1 MKKVN
6 YEVFVSLEV
15 AKLLKK
21 AGFDWEICDGYI
33 IYEDD
38 GGFTTEFQTPHN
50 FNGDNGGLFIDYRG
64 HKEVLSRPTLSV
76 AQRWLREVK
85 NISVDISSTCY
96 SKWEYVIR
104 KINQLDHK
112 DNTILVLTSCGFY
125 TYEETKEAGI
135 KKALELILEKG
146 E

>member
-1 MKKVN
+1 MQEIN
-6 YEVFVSLEV
+6 HESYISLEV
-15 AKLLKK
+15 AKLLKE
-21 AGFDWEICDGYI
+21 ASFDWKQYSFYKSKGILMNGAFAANWNNICYM
-33 IYEDD
+33 D
-38 GGFTTEFQTPHN
+38 GGY
-50 FNGDNGGLFIDYRG
+50 GS
-64 HKEVLSRPTLSV
+64 KVSAPTLEV

-112 DNTILVLTSCGFY
+112 DNTILVLTACGFY

-135 KKALELILEKG
+135 KKALELIF
-146 E
+146 